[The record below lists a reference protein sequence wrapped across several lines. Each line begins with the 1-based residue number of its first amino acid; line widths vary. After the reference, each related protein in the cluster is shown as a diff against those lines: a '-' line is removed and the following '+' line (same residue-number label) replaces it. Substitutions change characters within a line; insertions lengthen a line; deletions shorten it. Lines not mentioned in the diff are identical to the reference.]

1 MYVLHTI
8 WLSVVV
14 NYSLCCLR
22 VCVCHMKADVI
33 VSFVTDNVLDNKSM
47 RMVKHMLQ
55 IATDSDAE
63 ADVIVFCS

>member
-1 MYVLHTI
+1 
-8 WLSVVV
+8 
-14 NYSLCCLR
+14 
-22 VCVCHMKADVI
+22 MKADVI